1 MRWLFLGLC
10 LLLVAA
16 CAPAPQR
23 DAPAPTTILTAE
35 AAPAGW
41 DSTAPPATGWTRVA
55 LPDGWDARWPRHDGV
70 VWYRIQWRQTA
81 AQPTGLL
88 IDYASLASAI
98 FVNGSLV
105 ARDASLAEPLSRSW
119 TRPRHFLLDAP
130 LLRVGDNSL
139 LVRVSGLAAYQPGF
153 GTVTVGDPAMVK
165 AEFAHRQFMRFDIK
179 LVTIALNGA
188 LGAFF
193 LMIWLLRR
201 RETVFGWFALA
212 QFATLVFNWNF
223 LAQSPGPFATT
234 HGWQAMNVVANLGM
248 SICYAIF
255 LFRFGERRYRRIE
268 ALMGAAWLGLALLAM
283 AAPAW
288 IGANRAPCYLASGV
302 IYYASIAWLA
312 ARAIDCRRL
321 DYNVLLACQLV
332 PVLASLHDYGLL
344 FGWIRGSDYIFG
356 IATIFML
363 AASGFVIAHRLVT
376 ATRRIEGFNAELRD
390 EIDAATVALS
400 DTLAR
405 EHRLELAHARDEE
418 RLQLV
423 RDLHDGFGGT
433 LVGAITRLEQAPQ
446 DMPDGHLAA
455 ILREMRDDLRLV
467 IDTTTR
473 EQDDLV
479 GLLAPF
485 RHRSGLLLET
495 TGIDSRWHLEG
506 LDGILLDSAASLDL
520 LRLLQEALTNVLK
533 HSQATRVDVRIARIG
548 GRIGVEV
555 RDNGRGFV
563 AGASSASGAGLASML
578 RRATRLGG
586 LLEIS
591 ADTGGTTLR
600 FDLPAPDASKA

>member
-1 MRWLFLGLC
+1 MSPLIPVRWLFWGLC
-10 LLLVAA
+10 LLLAA
-16 CAPAPQR
+16 SCAPAPPR
-23 DAPAPTTILTAE
+23 DAPAPTTIRAAE

-41 DSTAPPATGWTRVA
+41 DSATPPATGWTGVA

-70 VWYRIQWRQTA
+70 VWYRVHWRQTA
-81 AQPTGLL
+81 ARPTGLL
-88 IDYASLASAI
+88 VDHASLAGAI
-98 FVNGSLV
+98 FVNGSLI

-119 TRPRHFLLDAP
+119 TRPHYFLLDAP
-130 LLRVGDNSL
+130 VLKTGENIL

-153 GTVTVGDPAMVK
+153 GTVTVGDPAVVK
-165 AEFAHRQFMRFDIK
+165 AEFARRQFMRFDIK

-201 RETVFGWFALA
+201 KETVFGWFALA

-255 LFRFGERRYRRIE
+255 LFRFGERRYPRME
-268 ALMGAAWLGLALLAM
+268 AMMGAAWLGLALLAM

-312 ARAIDCRRL
+312 ARALACRRL

-332 PVLASLHDYGLL
+332 PVLASLHDYVLL

-363 AASGFVIAHRLVT
+363 AASGFVIAYRLVA
-376 ATRRIEGFNAELRD
+376 ATRRIEGFNAELRG
-390 EIDAATVALS
+390 EVDAATLALS

-405 EHRLELAHARDEE
+405 EHRLALAHARAEE

-433 LVGAITRLEQAPQ
+433 LVGAITRLEQAPREL
-446 DMPDGHLAA
+446 PDGHMAA

-485 RHRSGLLLET
+485 RHRSGLLLEAM
-495 TGIDSRWHLEG
+495 GIDSRWHLEG
-506 LDGILLDSAASLDL
+506 MDGVLLGSAASLDL

-533 HSQATRVDVRIARIG
+533 HSRATRVDVRIARG
-548 GRIGVEV
+548 AGRIRVEV
-555 RDNGRGFV
+555 RDNGKGFA
-563 AGASSASGAGLASML
+563 AGTGSGTGLASMK
-578 RRATRLGG
+578 RRAARLGG
-586 LLEIS
+586 SLEI
-591 ADTGGTTLR
+591 GGDMGGATLR
-600 FDLPAPDASKA
+600 LDFPEPA